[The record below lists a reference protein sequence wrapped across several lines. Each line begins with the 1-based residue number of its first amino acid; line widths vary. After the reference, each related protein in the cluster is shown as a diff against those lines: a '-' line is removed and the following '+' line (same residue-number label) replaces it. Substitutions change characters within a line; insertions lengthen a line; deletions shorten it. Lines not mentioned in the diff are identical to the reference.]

1 MPAPAF
7 SEMTV
12 PKKLSITAFA
22 VIGLLLLAVGLSRL
36 SFSADIFGLLPQELP
51 VIKALSTYQKGF
63 KREQELV
70 ISVAANSSRKAL
82 RAAENLATALEAEGL
97 AQQVIWQDPAEQSTE
112 VLAELLALQWLNVAP
127 QKLQQ
132 LAEQFQTQQAEQ
144 VLTQA
149 LEDSYE
155 AIDPFEAAI
164 GLSDP
169 FGLAKLSNE
178 DSLENSDN
186 LMASNDGRFRV
197 LYLTPPSA
205 NTELNQWVLAI
216 KNWLPVWQQAFPN
229 IEVGI
234 AGTPAFNQELGAS
247 LSSDMVKA
255 VLGTL
260 FLVGLLFAW
269 AHRRLQPLLW
279 LLTLLALVLA
289 TTVAIGGQL
298 LGALNVI
305 SLGYAAILMGLAA
318 DYGLLLYQAH
328 RSSEQATA
336 ATVKQVAPSIL
347 WAALTTSVAFLMV
360 ARGSLPGMAQLGLL
374 VAIGIAVAALF
385 MLAFYLWPLRG
396 GVGESDGKPVILR
409 ANTAYKITAA
419 LVLFSLLSL
428 AWRLP
433 GLNTDPKT
441 LGPKQLDASRVQ
453 EAVDT
458 ALGRDD
464 DSIFILFAAENKP
477 GAAAAIQTNIDAVRA
492 ILRHAAD
499 NGIVSSYGLPNWW
512 PNAANQTQNRPL
524 MQQLSQRWPSLLE
537 EAEALDYPVE
547 SMGLSTELMRQ
558 FALVASNAD
567 IGLPQQPGSA
577 WLFGQVA
584 AINID
589 EADALP
595 GYYAVAQLELHDAV
609 TTQQRAELAREINAL
624 PNAQMAGWPF
634 ASESLLGAMQ
644 GDFIAVALPMLAL
657 LLLVLALA
665 FRGIKEILFSLSA
678 LLLTVL
684 SLSAVMALLG
694 WQWNLMNMLALPLL
708 VGVTVDYSIHTQLA
722 LQRFDGDLKRVYNHV
737 GKAIALAGA
746 TTTIGFG
753 SLMFANSEGL
763 SGLGR
768 VASVGVVLACVISVL
783 LQPHWWR
790 LLHRRKPLPN

>member
-12 PKKLSITAFA
+12 PKKFSITAAA
-22 VIGLLLLAVGLSRL
+22 VVGLLLLAVGLSRL

-63 KREQELV
+63 KREQELL
-70 ISVAANSSRKAL
+70 ISLQANSSRKAL
-82 RAAENLATALEAEGL
+82 RAAENLATTLESEGL
-97 AQQVIWQDPAEQSTE
+97 AGQVIWQDPAEQSTE

-127 QKLQQ
+127 QRLQQ
-132 LAEQFQTQQAEQ
+132 LAQQFQTEQAQQIF
-144 VLTQA
+144 TQA
-149 LEDSYE
+149 LADSYE
-155 AIDPFEAAI
+155 AIDPFESAI

-178 DSLENSDN
+178 DSLENTSN
-186 LMASNDGRFRV
+186 LMASADGRFRV

-205 NTELNQWVLAI
+205 TNDLSQWVLAI
-216 KNWLPVWQQAFPN
+216 KAWLLEWQQAFADV
-229 IEVGI
+229 EVGL

-260 FLVGLLFAW
+260 LLVGLLFAW
-269 AHRRLQPLLW
+269 AHRRLQPILW

-328 RSSEQATA
+328 RSSQQPTAT
-336 ATVKQVAPSIL
+336 TVKQVAPSIL

-374 VAIGIAVAALF
+374 VAIGIAVAAVF

-396 GVGESDGKPVILR
+396 GVGAEQGKPVIIS
-409 ANTAYKITAA
+409 ASSAYKITAA
-419 LVLFSLLSL
+419 LVLGSLLLL

-433 GLNTDPKT
+433 SLNTDPKT
-441 LGPKQLDASRVQ
+441 LGPKQLEASSVQ
-453 EAVDT
+453 EAIDT

-464 DSIFILFAAENKP
+464 DSIFILFAADKEA
-477 GAAAAIQTNIDAVRA
+477 GATAIQNSIDASKV
-492 ILRHAAD
+492 ILQGAVD
-499 NGIVSSYGLPNWW
+499 NGVVASYGLPQWW
-512 PNAANQTQNRPL
+512 PNAANQAENRPL
-524 MQQLSQRWPSLLE
+524 MLQLSARWPSLLE
-537 EAEALDYPVE
+537 EADALGYPVD
-547 SMGLSTELMRQ
+547 SMGLSTELMQQ
-558 FALVASNAD
+558 FAVVASNPD

-584 AINID
+584 AINLAAA
-589 EADALP
+589 EALP
-595 GYYAVAQLELHDAV
+595 GYYAVAQLELTDSV
-609 TTQQRAELAREINAL
+609 STQQRADLAQAINGLA
-624 PNAQMAGWPF
+624 NAQMAGWPF

-644 GDFIAVALPMLAL
+644 GDFIAVALPMFGL

-665 FRGIKEILFSLSA
+665 FRGVKEILFSLSA

-722 LQRFDGDLKRVYNHV
+722 LQRFGGDLRQVYNHV

-790 LLHRRKPLPN
+790 LLHSQKAPQK